1 MLCLAFSLVPIETV
15 PFCSQAGVGSHT
27 VPGGCGGRLTF
38 QHPVTQSVCALPEPL
53 LSPPPKAGVSGSLK
67 VKPPQKVPFLGHV

>member
-1 MLCLAFSLVPIETV
+1 MVCLAFSLVPIETV